1 MNFVTFNQDHSHLA
15 IGTTRGFRIY
25 TTEPFSKCF
34 ETKQGDIAL
43 LEMLFSTSLVALILS
58 PRRLQI
64 TNTKRQSTI
73 CELTFPTTVLAVR
86 LNRKRLVVVLED
98 QIYLYD
104 ISNMKL
110 LHTIETSPNP
120 NAIVALSPSS
130 ESCYLA
136 YPLPQKSPPS
146 NLTPSHA
153 PHAPPTS
160 THIPPTTGDVLL
172 FDALKL
178 EAINVAEAHR
188 SPLSCISLNNTGTLL
203 ATASDKGTIIRVFSV
218 PSAKKLYQFRRGSMP
233 SRIYSMA
240 FNATSTLLCVSSAS
254 DTVHIFKLSA
264 PTSQS
269 SATTTSTDTAKRK
282 PSIDN
287 NNTTN
292 TTNTTPRPR
301 SSHSSHSR
309 AIREEPDNDDNNNN
323 NNGSPAPSN
332 DDSQPDLSRTLSADS
347 TEPSSSNAL
356 ASQRKHN
363 GTLLGMIRRTSQNV
377 GTSFAASVGAYLPSA
392 VSEMWEP
399 ARDFAW
405 LKIPKAGGGAALSS
419 SSGQGGGGGGG
430 GGGSGGGG
438 GQSIGSG
445 LGSTASLKSVVAMS
459 NNSPQVMVV
468 TNEGRFYVFGIDLER
483 GGEGSLVKVYEVG
496 GEGERMGS
504 SVMED

>member
-1 MNFVTFNQDHSHLA
+1 MSMNFVTFNQDHSHLA

-25 TTEPFSKCF
+25 TTDPFSKCF

-86 LNRKRLVVVLED
+86 LNRKRLAVVLED

-130 ESCYLA
+130 DACYLA
-136 YPLPQKSPPS
+136 YPLPQKSLPS
-146 NLTPSHA
+146 NLTSSHA
-153 PHAPPTS
+153 THAPPTS
-160 THIPPTTGDVLL
+160 NHIPPTTGDVLI

-188 SPLSCISLNNTGTLL
+188 SPLSCITLNNTGTLL
-203 ATASDKGTIIRVFSV
+203 ATASDKGTIIRVFAV

-254 DTVHIFKLSA
+254 DTVHIFKLA
-264 PTSQS
+264 PPGPNPTQS
-269 SATTTSTDTAKRK
+269 DVANRTG
-282 PSIDN
+282 SIDS
-287 NNTTN
+287 TTV
-292 TTNTTPRPR
+292 RPR
-301 SSHSSHSR
+301 SLHSSHNNTGS
-309 AIREEPDNDDNNNN
+309 AIREE
-323 NNGSPAPSN
+323 SPAPSESTT
-332 DDSQPDLSRTLSADS
+332 DDLSRTISNGGGDS
-347 TEPSSSNAL
+347 VPV
-356 ASQRKHN
+356 SQRKTN

-377 GTSFAASVGAYLPSA
+377 GTTFAASVGAYLPSA

-405 LKIPKAGGGAALSS
+405 LKIPKASTLSVQGGVA
-419 SSGQGGGGGGG
+419 GGGGGGG
-430 GGGSGGGG
+430 A
-438 GQSIGSG
+438 GQSTGGGSG
-445 LGSTASLKSVVAMS
+445 LGSTAPLKSVVAMS

-468 TNEGRFYVFGIDLER
+468 TNEGHFYVFGIDLEK
-483 GGEGSLVKVYEVG
+483 GGEGSLLEVYEVG
-496 GEGERMGS
+496 GEGENRMLGS
-504 SVMED
+504 SVMEE

>member
-1 MNFVTFNQDHSHLA
+1 MTMNFVTFNQDYSHLA

-25 TTEPFSKCF
+25 TTDPFTKCF
-34 ETKQGDIAL
+34 ETKHGNIAL

-73 CELTFPTTVLAVR
+73 CELTFPTAVLAIR
-86 LNRKRLVVVLED
+86 LNRKRLAVVLED

-136 YPLPQKSPPS
+136 YPLPQKSPPV
-146 NLTPSHA
+146 NLTNSHA
-153 PHAPPTS
+153 PHAPPS
-160 THIPPTTGDVLL
+160 SDHIAPTTGDVLI
-172 FDALKL
+172 FDAIKL
-178 EAINVAEAHR
+178 EAINVAEAHC

-203 ATASDKGTIIRVFSV
+203 ATASDKGTIIRVFAI

-233 SRIYSMA
+233 SRICSMA

-254 DTVHIFKLSA
+254 DTVHIFKLAAAAQSDSA
-264 PTSQS
+264 RRKDSMDS
-269 SATTTSTDTAKRK
+269 TTH
-282 PSIDN
+282 
-287 NNTTN
+287 
-292 TTNTTPRPR
+292 RPR
-301 SSHSSHSR
+301 SSHSSHNNNNPTS
-309 AIREEPDNDDNNNN
+309 AIREE
-323 NNGSPAPSN
+323 SPAPSDGAT
-332 DDSQPDLSRTLSADS
+332 DDHLSRTISNGGDS
-347 TEPSSSNAL
+347 IPV
-356 ASQRKHN
+356 SQRKNN

-399 ARDFAW
+399 TRDFAW
-405 LKIPKAGGGAALSS
+405 FKVPKGGSMLSSGGPNGEKGGTAAGGGRST
-419 SSGQGGGGGGG
+419 SGTGGG
-430 GGGSGGGG
+430 
-438 GQSIGSG
+438 GSG
-445 LGSTASLKSVVAMS
+445 LGSTAPLKSVVAMS

-468 TNEGRFYVFGIDLER
+468 TNEGHFYVFGIDLEN
-483 GGEGSLVKVYEVG
+483 GGEGSLLKVYEVG
-496 GEGERMGS
+496 GEGETSMLGD
-504 SVMED
+504 SVMEK